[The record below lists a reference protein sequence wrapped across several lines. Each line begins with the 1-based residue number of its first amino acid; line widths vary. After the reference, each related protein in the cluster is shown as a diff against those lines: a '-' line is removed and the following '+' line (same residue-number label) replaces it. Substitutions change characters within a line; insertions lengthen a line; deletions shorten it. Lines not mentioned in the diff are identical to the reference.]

1 MGAFNI
7 DRLRKT
13 LADSKRDYSYVVID
27 NLKVD
32 FRNLKRISH
41 SDVVDYQNKKI
52 NNLVYCFEC
61 CLKNLCDNLIKSNIP
76 FDAISVTGEPGLIV
90 SASKH
95 QEMLEEFMKKNYK
108 DYFDFI
114 LKTNSPDFKW
124 TDEDTKNYISNLTI
138 DDTLYNYVPFNFT
151 FEPLITVHDSP
162 ISPFKYLGIE
172 KKIEDIK
179 FSDIVPFDEFI
190 KEINND
196 GYHLVF
202 TGQELTNYD
211 DYFEKMRKATRYDSL
226 SMYIDLT
233 DNNNNIRR

>member
-1 MGAFNI
+1 MGTNNI

-41 SDVVDYQNKKI
+41 SDVVDYQNKKL
-52 NNLVYCFEC
+52 NYLVYGFEC
-61 CLKNLCDNLIKSNIP
+61 CLKNLCDDLIKSNIP

-90 SASKH
+90 GANKH
-95 QEMLEEFMKKNYK
+95 QIMIEKFLKRNYEN
-108 DYFDFI
+108 YLNSV
-114 LKTNSPDFKW
+114 LKSISPSCKW

-151 FEPLITVHDSP
+151 LEPLITLNNYLY
-162 ISPFKYLGIE
+162 SPFKYLGLNDE
-172 KKIEDIK
+172 NEFK

-190 KEINND
+190 EAIKED
-196 GYHLVF
+196 GYHLTL

-233 DNNNNIRR
+233 DSNNIRR